1 MSRMIASLLL
11 VMLIASHAGAQ
22 TAGNIPLDG
31 FRPAMDSRGYLTVD
45 ASQVLDDR
53 EVSFGLGGLDWEHHL
68 LELGGRSAGTSV
80 DDVLTATLVG
90 AFGVR
95 LGRVPLE
102 LGLSLPFI
110 VMAGNRNGESIS
122 GQGVGAL
129 ALRLKTRFLDSRHA
143 PVGLAAIAS
152 VHIPTTTQSGRF
164 LGEPAREAV
173 PEAIAIADAQ
183 LGSRVRLAINGGVR
197 IRSSD
202 TVVSDPMM
210 MGAPTTGALTAGSE
224 LPFGFGIGYA
234 LAPERFELVGEVFG
248 TIPLGPHENYQPLE
262 ALAGVKLYLAN
273 SSFLSLG
280 AGRGLVSHGAN
291 PDVRA
296 FIGIVFEPG
305 VGDRAHAGVPVEDE
319 PRPPPSDNDRT
330 AERSPDCSNLETPDE
345 QCPDRDSDGD
355 GIVDKDDLCPYEPGP
370 AAEAGCPTRRTIVVR
385 DSKFIVP
392 RPIMFEFDKA
402 IIRPVSYSIL
412 DELAAAIRD
421 HAEITLIEVQGHTD
435 ERGAHA
441 YNLDLSS
448 RRAAAVVAYLTSHGV
463 DPTRLTS
470 HGYGETQPMDRAH
483 SELAWA
489 KNRRV
494 EFVILKPEP

>member
-1 MSRMIASLLL
+1 MLRTIASLLL
-11 VMLIASHAGAQ
+11 VMWIASRADAQ

-31 FRPAMDSRGYLTVD
+31 FRPAMDSRGYVTVD

-68 LELGGRSAGTSV
+68 LALGARSAGTSV

-110 VMAGNRNGESIS
+110 LMAGNRNGESIS
-122 GQGVGAL
+122 GQGVGNL
-129 ALRLKTRFLDSRHA
+129 ALRLKTRFLDARHA

-152 VHIPTTTQSGRF
+152 VYLPTTTQDGRF

-173 PEAIAIADAQ
+173 PEAIAIADTQ
-183 LGSRVRLAINGGVR
+183 LGSRVRLALNGGVR
-197 IRSSD
+197 VRSRD
-202 TVVSDPMM
+202 TIVSDPMM
-210 MGAPTTGALTAGSE
+210 MGAPTTGAITAGSE
-224 LPFGFGIGYA
+224 LPFGLAVGYA
-234 LAPERFELVGEVFG
+234 LAPERFELVGEVYG
-248 TIPLGPHENYQPLE
+248 TIPLGAHENYQPLE
-262 ALAGVKLYLAN
+262 ALAGVKLYLASN
-273 SSFLSLG
+273 SFLSLG

-291 PDVRA
+291 PDMRA

-305 VGDRAHAGVPVEDE
+305 LGDRAHADIPTDE
-319 PRPPPSDNDRT
+319 QPLPPPADNDRI

-355 GIVDKDDLCPYEPGP
+355 GIVDKDDLCPFEPGP
-370 AAEAGCPTRRTIVVR
+370 ASEAGCPNTRKIVLR

-402 IIRPVSYSIL
+402 VIRPASYPVL

-435 ERGAHA
+435 ERGGHA
-441 YNLDLSS
+441 YNVDLSS
-448 RRAAAVVAYLTSHGV
+448 RRAAAVVVYLTSHGV
-463 DPTRLTS
+463 DAARLTS
-470 HGYGETQPMDRAH
+470 QGYGETQPVDRSH
-483 SELAWA
+483 NELAWA

-494 EFVILKPEP
+494 EFVILKPAQ